1 MRQEKSDNERQ
12 HKNHLTEIEELK
24 LQQTK
29 LETMKQ
35 EVEMEKR
42 AQKET
47 IEMLQRNI
55 EEQNVNEKELTQS
68 MIEKEAELKLQI
80 KTQVKFNALEIDT
93 SM

>member
-12 HKNHLTEIEELK
+12 QKNHLTEIEDLK

-47 IEMLQRNI
+47 IETLQRNI
-55 EEQNVNEKELTQS
+55 EEQNVNEKEMTQS
-68 MIEKEAELKLQI
+68 MIEKEAELKLQL
-80 KTQVKFNALEIDT
+80 KTQVKFNVLEIED
-93 SM
+93 